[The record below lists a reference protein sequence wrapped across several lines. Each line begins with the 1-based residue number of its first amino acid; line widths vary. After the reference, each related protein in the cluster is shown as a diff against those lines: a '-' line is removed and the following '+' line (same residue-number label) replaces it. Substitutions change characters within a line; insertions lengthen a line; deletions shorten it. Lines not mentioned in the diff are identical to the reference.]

1 MSQSSSPNLTGR
13 GGANTNESNNS
24 QTINILISTTT
35 GTQFDISVE
44 SLNTIEHL
52 KKVISKKLKVNKDKI
67 SLLFKERFVHLIIKK
82 LIHVYA
88 HELCVCRY
96 ASHIRHVFY
105 IEYIQKKIIKTHFDV
120 FIL

>member
-1 MSQSSSPNLTGR
+1 MRKNKGKIKKKMSQSSSPNLTGR
-13 GGANTNESNNS
+13 GANTNESNTS

-67 SLLFKERFVHLIIKK
+67 SLLFKERFVHNHHLRQKNLYTYIKC
-82 LIHVYA
+82 I
-88 HELCVCRY
+88 CV
-96 ASHIRHVFY
+96 
-105 IEYIQKKIIKTHFDV
+105 
-120 FIL
+120 

>member
-1 MSQSSSPNLTGR
+1 MSQSSSPNNLTGR
-13 GGANTNESNNS
+13 GSANTNESNNS

-67 SLLFKERFVHLIIKK
+67 SLLFKERFVHN
-82 LIHVYA
+82 H
-88 HELCVCRY
+88 H
-96 ASHIRHVFY
+96 
-105 IEYIQKKIIKTHFDV
+105 
-120 FIL
+120 

>member
-13 GGANTNESNNS
+13 GGANTNESNTS

-67 SLLFKERFVHLIIKK
+67 SLLFKERFVHNDHSSSKK
-82 LIHVYA
+82 LIHVYKMY
-88 HELCVCRY
+88 LCVGMQ
-96 ASHIRHVFY
+96 AIPA
-105 IEYIQKKIIKTHFDV
+105 I
-120 FIL
+120 

>member
-13 GGANTNESNNS
+13 GTNTNDPNTS

-35 GTQFDISVE
+35 GTQFDITVE

-67 SLLFKERFVHLIIKK
+67 VLLFKERFVHM
-82 LIHVYA
+82 
-88 HELCVCRY
+88 
-96 ASHIRHVFY
+96 
-105 IEYIQKKIIKTHFDV
+105 
-120 FIL
+120 